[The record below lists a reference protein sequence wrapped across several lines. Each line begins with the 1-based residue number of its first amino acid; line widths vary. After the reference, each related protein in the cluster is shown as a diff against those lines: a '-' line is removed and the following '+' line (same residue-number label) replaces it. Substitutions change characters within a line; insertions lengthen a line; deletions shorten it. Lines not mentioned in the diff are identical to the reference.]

1 MELISVLLFLTGL
14 WAFFSKYKYLTLIV
28 IALLSSNYLQ
38 LSDPN
43 FLLGSISLQH
53 GDLALLLIFATLP
66 FRKKNNDNELNNIRK
81 ILFVFLIFLA
91 VAIAYDFFT
100 YGTTAMQIF
109 RTTRKTGYLAFF
121 FLINSFSLRDY
132 QKFIYFFI
140 LLTLFHSILYI
151 SQYLFNYSF
160 SNTEAVDTEFG
171 AARYRNI
178 PYYIIPFFVI
188 ILFTISKPRI
198 KFSISLVLFIVILLA
213 QSRGAITATIIVLLL
228 FFISQYRI
236 KLRTVGYVFS
246 FFIISYILVPY
257 FFPIIGIRFQSLFSE
272 LDIVGR
278 FDFNDLN
285 FFYHQGSFT
294 FRLGLTYERLMYVL
308 DDTTRIILGVGFI
321 PDFDILKP
329 IFILGTISPT
339 LPAGYEQFNSAD
351 ILFPNLITRYG
362 IVGSLIFLYFIIQ
375 LFVYSYKNKGLI
387 WGKVLFTYLLALS
400 IISLNSDTFYNG
412 QNFIMIFILMG
423 MVTKSKLMSQ
433 IQK

>member
-1 MELISVLLFLTGL
+1 MELISIILFIIGF
-14 WAFFSKYKYLTLIV
+14 WAFFSNYKYLTLIV

-38 LSDPN
+38 LADPN
-43 FLLGSISLQH
+43 FFLGGISLQH
-53 GDLALLLIFATLP
+53 GDLALLLIFASLP
-66 FRKKNNDNELNNIRK
+66 FRKKNKDSQLNDIRK
-81 ILFVFLIFLA
+81 ILFVFLVFLA

-100 YGTTAMQIF
+100 RGTTAMQIF

-121 FLINSFSLRDY
+121 FLINSFSLHDY

-140 LLTLFHSILYI
+140 ILTLFHSILYI

-160 SNTEAVDTEFG
+160 SDAETFDTEFG

-188 ILFTISKPRI
+188 ILFTTSKRIIKIS
-198 KFSISLVLFIVILLA
+198 FSFLLFIVIILA

-228 FFISQYRI
+228 FFMFQYRI
-236 KLRTVGYVFS
+236 KLSTLGYVFL

-257 FFPIIGIRFQSLFSE
+257 FFPIIGIRFQSLLSE
-272 LDIVGR
+272 LDLVGR
-278 FDFNDLN
+278 FDFNNLN

-308 DDTTRIILGVGFI
+308 ADTTRIILGVGFI
-321 PDFDILKP
+321 PDFDILNP

-375 LFVYSYKNKGLI
+375 LFIYSYKNKGLI
-387 WGKVLFTYLLALS
+387 WGKILFTYLFALS
-400 IISLNSDTFYNG
+400 IISLNSETFYNG
-412 QNFIMIFILMG
+412 QNFIIIFIMIGLIIK
-423 MVTKSKLMSQ
+423 TKRLKLTA
-433 IQK
+433 

>member
-1 MELISVLLFLTGL
+1 MELISVFLFLIGL
-14 WAFFSKYKYLTLIV
+14 WTYFSNYKYFTLII

-38 LSDPN
+38 LADPN
-43 FLLGSISLQH
+43 FLLVNISLQH
-53 GDLALLLIFATLP
+53 GDLALLLIFFLLP
-66 FRKKNNDNELNNIRK
+66 FRKKNKDSQLNDIRK

-91 VAIAYDFFT
+91 IAIAYDFFT
-100 YGTTAMQIF
+100 RGTTAMQIF

-121 FLINSFSLRDY
+121 FLINSFSLRDF

-140 LLTLFHSILYI
+140 LLTIIHSILYI
-151 SQYLFNYSF
+151 SQYIFNYSF
-160 SNTEAVDTEFG
+160 SNTENVDNEFG

-178 PYYIIPFFVI
+178 PYYIIPFFI
-188 ILFTISKPRI
+188 ICLFTVYKPRL
-198 KFSISLVLFIVILLA
+198 KFLLTLLLFIVILLA
-213 QSRGAITATIIVLLL
+213 QSRGAITAIAIVLLL
-228 FFISQYRI
+228 FFIFQYRI
-236 KLRTVGYVFS
+236 KLSTLVYVFS

-257 FFPIIGIRFQSLFSE
+257 FFPIIGIRFQSLLSE
-272 LDIVGR
+272 LDLVGR
-278 FDFNDLN
+278 FDFNNLN

-362 IVGSLIFLYFIIQ
+362 IVGSLIFISFIIQ
-375 LFVYSYKNKGLI
+375 LFIYSYKNKGLI
-387 WGKVLFTYLLALS
+387 WGKILFTYLFALS
-400 IISLNSDTFYNG
+400 IISLNSETFYNG
-412 QNFIMIFILMG
+412 QNFIIIFIMIGLIIKNKRL
-423 MVTKSKLMSQ
+423 KSTV
-433 IQK
+433 